1 MRNLLLTLTISL
13 TIATELFATTP
24 FLQDR
29 KSPLIQEK
37 SDIHIL
43 QDRLR
48 QIYKLY
54 QDSVVF
60 IRTDTFDQLERNN
73 PAGVGSGFILSED
86 GYLCTNSHVVVGAQH
101 VEVIVSGESFTAD
114 VKGIDTLTD
123 LALLKIKQTNKQ
135 SRRFV
140 PIYPGNSSEIQVG
153 DFAFAIG
160 NPYGLERSFTFGIV
174 SSISRFELD
183 QPGNNHIQT
192 DAAIHPGNSG
202 GPLINL
208 DGEVIGMN
216 RMIYTSSSGGIG
228 FAIPLNDVLKVVDEL
243 KLYGKVR
250 RGFLG
255 VTIEE
260 NGTKVTGVILDSP
273 AAMAGIVEGDTIL
286 KVDSQSVK
294 NYRDLIR
301 ILSPKP
307 AGRKVVIEF
316 QRKNRILK
324 RTISLIERP

>member
-1 MRNLLLTLTISL
+1 MRYLLITLTISL
-13 TIATELFATTP
+13 TIATDLFATTP

-37 SDIHIL
+37 SDVHIL

-60 IRTDTFDQLERNN
+60 IRTDQLERNN
-73 PAGVGSGFILSED
+73 PPGVGSGFILSED
-86 GYLCTNSHVVVGAQH
+86 GYLCTNSHVVVGSQQ

-123 LALLKIKQTNKQ
+123 LALLKIKLTNTQ
-135 SRRFV
+135 NRRFV

-216 RMIYTSSSGGIG
+216 RMIYTSNTGSGGIG

-243 KLYGKVR
+243 KSYGKVR

-260 NGTKVTGVILDSP
+260 NGTKVTGVIFDSP
-273 AAMAGIVEGDTIL
+273 AAKAGITEGDTIL

-301 ILSPKP
+301 ILAPKP
-307 AGRKVVIEF
+307 SGQKVVIEF
-316 QRKNRILK
+316 QRENRILK